1 MNEPLGLSA
10 TAASGTS
17 YPPVQPLTS
26 RRNPVRLA
34 FSRAP
39 WASGWYLLGYLFTGT
54 ALCAVVLSVAT
65 VGVTLGITLAGLP
78 VLIGAATVIRRCAD
92 AERGRL
98 RLVSREPVRAR
109 YREPGAAGVLTSLRT
124 RWTDRATWRDIAYL
138 VGMYLPLAVLDTVVV
153 AIWLTLLAGITL
165 PAWYWAPWQSIHGV
179 NYHGYQLG
187 YFPNGP
193 HGHPGWGLYVDSLPK
208 ALLTALVCLVAFLL
222 FNYVV
227 VATARAH
234 ALVARGLLSEPA
246 DPLEEAKEVLRSPG
260 PLSAAEAASH
270 PVL

>member
-1 MNEPLGLSA
+1 MHEPLGLPA
-10 TAASGTS
+10 TAASDTS
-17 YPPVQPLTS
+17 YTPVQPLTS
-26 RRNPVRLA
+26 RRNP
-34 FSRAP
+34 
-39 WASGWYLLGYLFTGT
+39 
-54 ALCAVVLSVAT
+54 
-65 VGVTLGITLAGLP
+65 
-78 VLIGAATVIRRCAD
+78 
-92 AERGRL
+92 
-98 RLVSREPVRAR
+98 
-109 YREPGAAGVLTSLRT
+109 
-124 RWTDRATWRDIAYL
+124 
-138 VGMYLPLAVLDTVVV
+138 
-153 AIWLTLLAGITL
+153 
-165 PAWYWAPWQSIHGV
+165 
-179 NYHGYQLG
+179 G

-260 PLSAAEAASH
+260 PLSAAEAAGH